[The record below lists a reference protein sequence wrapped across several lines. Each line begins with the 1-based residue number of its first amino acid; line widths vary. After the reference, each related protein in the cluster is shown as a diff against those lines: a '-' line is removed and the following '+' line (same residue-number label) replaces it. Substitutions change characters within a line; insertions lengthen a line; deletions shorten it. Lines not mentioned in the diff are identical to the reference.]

1 MKTVDFSYQTKAA
14 AQVLE
19 DALSGKYIASV
30 LAACP
35 NAGKTTISHHIINMA
50 LVRNPLAKIV
60 VLTEGQN
67 TLKNQYLS
75 ELQSPNIEINFTFGE
90 LNSNAQVRVGLPQ
103 SIDQLSWN
111 EIDLLIVDE
120 AHNFYMAP
128 MMRDIVNKFK
138 PKAQVLMTGS
148 PTKYNKANSEALFK
162 KPYAIYYIS
171 AEDLK
176 DLGVFSGVDVD
187 VVRTFNK
194 DNPTQSIKDMLAQA
208 KRNGDNLDK
217 IMIACPSIE
226 YAVEVARY
234 LRSIGRIVA
243 ISTSEND
250 KDDSEIVRFKQGLA
264 NTLVVVNK
272 GILGF
277 NDKEMV
283 VLFDMKSSSNLDA
296 SFQLFARVLRTHP
309 DNKRKAYYRL
319 ADKDYNKQV
328 MFLHKMIALM
338 ERKIFVGFNGKNLKL
353 EMYYA

>member
-1 MKTVDFSYQTKAA
+1 MGNTDFSYQIKAA
-14 AQVLE
+14 KQVLA
-19 DALSGKYIASV
+19 DALSGKYKASV

-50 LVRNPLAKIV
+50 LQINPSFKIV

-75 ELQSPNIEINFTFGE
+75 ELERPNIAINFTFGDF
-90 LNSNAQVRVGLPQ
+90 NSDAQVRVGLPQ
-103 SIDQLSWN
+103 SIDQLSWEN
-111 EIDLLIVDE
+111 IDLLIVDE

-128 MMRDIVNKFK
+128 MMKTIISKLQ

-148 PTKYNKANSEALFK
+148 PTKFNKANQSAMFN
-162 KPYAIYYIS
+162 KPYSLHYIS

-194 DNPTQSIKDMLAQA
+194 TNAVQSIKDMIIQA

-217 IMIACPSIE
+217 IMVACPSIE
-226 YAVEVARY
+226 YAKQVSSYLQSLGRTVA
-234 LRSIGRIVA
+234 L
-243 ISTSEND
+243 STSVND
-250 KDDSEIVRFKQGLA
+250 KDDSEIVRFKSGLA

-277 NDKEMV
+277 NDKEML
-283 VLFDMKSSSNLDA
+283 VLFDMKSSDNLDS

-309 DNKRKAYYRL
+309 DNKRKSYYRL
-319 ADKDYNKQV
+319 ADKDYNHQV
-328 MFLHKMIALM
+328 MFLHKMIGLM
-338 ERKIFVGFNGKNLKL
+338 QRNIFMGFTGSNLKL
-353 EMYYA
+353 EAYYA